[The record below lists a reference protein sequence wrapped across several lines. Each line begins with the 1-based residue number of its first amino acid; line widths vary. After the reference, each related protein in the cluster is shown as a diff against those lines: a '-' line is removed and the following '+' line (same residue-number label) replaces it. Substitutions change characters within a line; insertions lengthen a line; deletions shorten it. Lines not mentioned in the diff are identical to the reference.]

1 MDLDLNKPS
10 LTEPGVKYF
19 LNETLKNIKKEKQGF
34 NNIVFN
40 VSLLLFFLVIL
51 GLILTY
57 KFKNRPDEETRKKKE
72 QLKKDYFITKV
83 RTLQAKKAKQ
93 LVNLLQLLNL
103 KHLLKYYTK
112 IFIILKYK

>member
-93 LVNLLQLLNL
+93 LSQSITNLP
-103 KHLLKYYTK
+103 KFETP
-112 IFIILKYK
+112 FEILHKNFYNT